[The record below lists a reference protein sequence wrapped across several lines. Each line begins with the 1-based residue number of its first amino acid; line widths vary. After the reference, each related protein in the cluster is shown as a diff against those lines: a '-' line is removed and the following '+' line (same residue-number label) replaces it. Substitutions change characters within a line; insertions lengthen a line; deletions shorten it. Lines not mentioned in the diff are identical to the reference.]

1 MLFLFYRIQTFKI
14 AGNSKELFTIY
25 ATIARPAIVKKFK
38 LSSLPTDPL
47 WLDSKGKAEKR
58 MSRNVIAFFKQNC
71 SLHITTTTLRAI
83 VEMESHNMLQL
94 GEISPLERE
103 AISNSSGHALTSTVK
118 VYYIRIIYIFFMHLI
133 KL

>member
-1 MLFLFYRIQTFKI
+1 M
-14 AGNSKELFTIY
+14 
-25 ATIARPAIVKKFK
+25 
-38 LSSLPTDPL
+38 DPL

-94 GEISPLERE
+94 GEISQLERE

-118 VYYIRIIYIFFMHLI
+118 VYYIRMCIIYIFSMHLI
-133 KL
+133 ILSIFNIKIA